1 MTCSNMKYNYIFK
14 GALPL
19 VAGVLATSC
28 TFEQDD
34 YFDESASLRI
44 EHTNQQ
50 IQKYLSDAGN
60 NGWLI
65 QYFVAGTDEMD
76 FEGFNLFGRFTETG
90 MVTLSS
96 DHRYL
101 RGGNA
106 GKYTEHTSVYEML
119 REESC
124 VLSFSTW
131 NNILSV
137 FVDPVNPSSAP
148 GALIDDG
155 EGMHGDDRL
164 VMLSYGPDEMLFR
177 GERHTATKAYFKK
190 LNCTPEQYLLDVG
203 DLKSRV
209 ANEYMTEY
217 SLSLGDTTVYIS
229 GLNQGCFSFCDRLD
243 DPLQSV
249 TYSCVFTPDGF
260 FLQNPYVL
268 KGDSLQSFKVNA
280 DETAIECG
288 NALIRP
294 EWTRVL
300 DRSLKANGRIAFDDV
315 SSCDAYASVFRNLR
329 DAVHEAFPTQ
339 DLIDVSFGLSNES
352 VNNRRSGVVFTMKTT
367 KQTYKVAFSSTFN
380 RTGDEVTIKVNTDD
394 PSANFSNYEK
404 KGLGQLFIDAA
415 KALEGSY
422 KVAPFNAFRPTAA
435 AWTKTNDSSFYF
447 NASL

>member
-1 MTCSNMKYNYIFK
+1 MKYNYIFK

-190 LNCTPEQYLLDVG
+190 LDCSPEEYIAKVN
-203 DLKSRV
+203 DLKDRV
-209 ANEYMTEY
+209 ANEYVTEY

-229 GLNQGCFSFCDRLD
+229 GLNSGCFSLCDRLD
-243 DPLQSV
+243 DPLQSY
-249 TYSCVFTPDGF
+249 TRSCVFTPDGF
-260 FLQNPYVL
+260 FMQFPYIL
-268 KGDSLQSFKVNA
+268 KGDSLQNFKLNSDA
-280 DETAIECG
+280 TALVCG
-288 NALIRP
+288 EAQVRP
-294 EWTRVL
+294 EWTRRAAKSITGNSRATFTSEGAS
-300 DRSLKANGRIAFDDV
+300 DSFASLYNSLAAAIT
-315 SSCDAYASVFRNLR
+315 
-329 DAVHEAFPTQ
+329 EAFPTQ
-339 DLIDVSFGLSNES
+339 TLTDISFGTSNES
-352 VNNRRSGVVFTMKTT
+352 ASNRRTGVVFTMKTS
-367 KQTYKVAFSSTFN
+367 KQTYKVAFTSTV
-380 RTGDEVTIKVNTDD
+380 TVSGDEVTVKVNAED
-394 PSANFSNYEK
+394 PSGNFSNYEK
-404 KGLGQLFIDAA
+404 KGLGPKFVEIA
-415 KALEGSY
+415 KILDGKY
-422 KVAPFNAFRPTAA
+422 RIVPDNIFRPLSAT
-435 AWTKTNDSSFYF
+435 WTKADDANFKFIST
-447 NASL
+447 L